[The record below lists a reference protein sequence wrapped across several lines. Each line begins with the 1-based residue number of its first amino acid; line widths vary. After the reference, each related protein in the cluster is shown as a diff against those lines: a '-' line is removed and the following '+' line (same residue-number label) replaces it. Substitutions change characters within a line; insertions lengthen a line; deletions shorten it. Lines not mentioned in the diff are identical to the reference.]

1 MGYIRNDENI
11 PIYLYIYMC
20 VFTTFSSRCASET
33 IYIRKGGQSS
43 SLKLD
48 FCIVLSISLFLLL
61 CQKHHSTTTACQNI
75 ASEQSILHFPIS

>member
-48 FCIVLSISLFLLL
+48 FCIVFINFAVFA
-61 CQKHHSTTTACQNI
+61 TVPEA
-75 ASEQSILHFPIS
+75 A